1 MIRRDFG
8 IFLLTAVAAASLPA
22 LTSCSY
28 FETRE
33 TRGRVIEMM
42 EAWQADPTGSSG
54 HMQHAVCMWYRGT
67 SFMDDVELTI
77 ARKKFDGW
85 RRQKGLSK
93 IESWEI
99 ESITK
104 DTESIQETM
113 LVSVKINGKSYRM
126 RMAQRDPIEWAG

>member
-1 MIRRDFG
+1 MIRRYNNILLLFLVCAC
-8 IFLLTAVAAASLPA
+8 LLT
-22 LTSCSY
+22 LTSCAY

-33 TRGRVIEMM
+33 TRGRVTEMM

-93 IESWEI
+93 IENWEI

-104 DTESIQETM
+104 DTESIQEMM